1 MVMADCLPGALQQ
14 KPCCAHVVV
23 ANTGVADASPSDG
36 PPPSTQCVAWA
47 YPMRNDRIVPF
58 TETSHVTGSRN
69 GIRYHAAGYALSRI
83 EHYFNAPGSR
93 R

>member
-1 MVMADCLPGALQQ
+1 
-14 KPCCAHVVV
+14 
-23 ANTGVADASPSDG
+23 
-36 PPPSTQCVAWA
+36 
-47 YPMRNDRIVPF
+47 MRNDRIVPF
-58 TETSHVTGSRN
+58 TETSHVTRSRN